1 MLAASSSSPSGDQTT
16 SRTEA
21 SLVAPSKACIKARYG
36 EVTKTRAKQGETL
49 FSDKPDK
56 QGTIL
61 IKLFKHIQTVV
72 PNPVTIN

>member
-1 MLAASSSSPSGDQTT
+1 MLAARSSSPSGDQTT

-49 FSDKPDK
+49 FSDK
-56 QGTIL
+56 QGAIL
-61 IKLFKHIQTVV
+61 IKLFNHIQTVV